1 MEYFIR
7 FCREQWEFGRKG
19 ENVISVRF
27 RRPPSRAVLKMSEQG
42 FILETVLEKGVNV
55 Q

>member
-1 MEYFIR
+1 MVLAILT
-7 FCREQWEFGRKG
+7 
-19 ENVISVRF
+19 VL
-27 RRPPSRAVLKMSEQG
+27 RAVLKMSEQG